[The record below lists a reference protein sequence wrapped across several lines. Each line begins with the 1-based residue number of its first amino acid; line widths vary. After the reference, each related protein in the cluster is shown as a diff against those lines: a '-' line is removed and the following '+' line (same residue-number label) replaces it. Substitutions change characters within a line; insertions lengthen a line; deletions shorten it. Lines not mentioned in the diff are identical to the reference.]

1 MYDLII
7 RGGTVIDGTGRAGFT
22 ADVAVRGDKI
32 ADIAPSIPQKSKK
45 EIDLDKIQSLPM
57 QKLFSGLCS
66 PAVKWNDDILHFD
79 WKEYDKNAASFVN
92 IGKSRA

>member
-45 EIDLDKIQSLPM
+45 EIDAK
-57 QKLFSGLCS
+57 GLVVS
-66 PAVKWNDDILHFD
+66 PGFVDIHSHADFALHHKNHGDIL
-79 WKEYDKNAASFVN
+79 KPLV
-92 IGKSRA
+92 